1 MDNEITD
8 EYDQEF
14 VNLLGEIEKRTEQL
28 KKHDKLRIKS
38 WCKKLCQ
45 ITNNTEWKK
54 NRNLHAIAL
63 LDSILNERFE
73 EPYNKFA
80 PDGPIKI
87 INKTLVKSKLSQK
100 FLKNTSNLGNNMQ
113 HPVPTKQMHSS
124 QQYQQQ
130 PNLFQQRKGNH
141 QNHHGDF
148 INAQN
153 ENFIEIENTI
163 TNNLKKTVQTLQEDN
178 NHKQQ
183 LIEKLQDDKN
193 KLIKRIQTLEQMLS
207 SFMELENK

>member
-14 VNLLGEIEKRTEQL
+14 INLLGEIEKRTEQL

-73 EPYNKFA
+73 DPYNKFA

-100 FLKNTSNLGNNMQ
+100 FLKNTSNLGNIQ
-113 HPVPTKQMHSS
+113 QPIQTKP
-124 QQYQQQ
+124 QQQ
-130 PNLFQQRKGNH
+130 QQNLFQQRKVNNNNIH
-141 QNHHGDF
+141 HHHGGD
-148 INAQN
+148 
-153 ENFIEIENTI
+153 FIEIENSI
-163 TNNLKKTVQTLQEDN
+163 TSNLKKTIQTLQEDN
-178 NHKQQ
+178 NQKQQ
-183 LIEKLQDDKN
+183 LIDKLQEDKN
-193 KLIKRIQTLEQMLS
+193 KLIKRVQTLEQMLS

>member
-14 VNLLGEIEKRTEQL
+14 INLLGEIEKRTEQL

-73 EPYNKFA
+73 DPYNKFA

-100 FLKNTSNLGNNMQ
+100 FLKNTSNLGNIQ
-113 HPVPTKQMHSS
+113 QPIQTKP
-124 QQYQQQ
+124 QQQ
-130 PNLFQQRKGNH
+130 QNQQNLFQQRKVNNN
-141 QNHHGDF
+141 NHHHHYGDF
-148 INAQN
+148 INPQN
-153 ENFIEIENTI
+153 ENFIEIENSI
-163 TNNLKKTVQTLQEDN
+163 TNNLKKTIQTLQEDN
-178 NHKQQ
+178 NQKQQ
-183 LIEKLQDDKN
+183 LIDKLQEDKN
-193 KLIKRIQTLEQMLS
+193 KLIKRVQTLEQMLS

>member
-14 VNLLGEIEKRTEQL
+14 INLLGEIEKRTEQL

-38 WCKKLCQ
+38 WCNKLCQ
-45 ITNNTEWKK
+45 ITSNTEWKK

-100 FLKNTSNLGNNMQ
+100 FLKNTSNLGNI
-113 HPVPTKQMHSS
+113 
-124 QQYQQQ
+124 QQQ
-130 PNLFQQRKGNH
+130 PIQTKPQQHVFQQRKVN
-141 QNHHGDF
+141 NHHGDF

-153 ENFIEIENTI
+153 ENFIEIENSI
-163 TNNLKKTVQTLQEDN
+163 TTNLKKTIQTLQEDN
-178 NHKQQ
+178 NQKQQ
-183 LIEKLQDDKN
+183 LIDKLQEDKN
-193 KLIKRIQTLEQMLS
+193 KLIKRVQTLEQMLS

>member
-1 MDNEITD
+1 MENEITD

-14 VNLLGEIEKRTEQL
+14 INLLGEIEKRTQQL
-28 KKHDKLRIKS
+28 KKHDQLRIKS

-63 LDSILNERFE
+63 LDCILNERFE

-100 FLKNTSNLGNNMQ
+100 FLKNTSNLGNIPQQTNQ
-113 HPVPTKQMHSS
+113 TKPVSLIQQKQRD
-124 QQYQQQ
+124 
-130 PNLFQQRKGNH
+130 NQRN
-141 QNHHGDF
+141 DF
-148 INAQN
+148 MNI
-153 ENFIEIENTI
+153 ENDNIGEIENNI
-163 TNNLKKTVQTLQEDN
+163 TANLKKTIQALQEDN
-178 NHKQQ
+178 NQKKQ
-183 LIEKLQDDKN
+183 LIDKLKDDKV
-193 KLIKRIQTLEQMLS
+193 KLTKRVQELEKMLAT
-207 SFMELENK
+207 FMELENK

>member
-14 VNLLGEIEKRTEQL
+14 INLLGEIEKRTEQL

-73 EPYNKFA
+73 DPYNKFA

-100 FLKNTSNLGNNMQ
+100 FLKNTSNLGNTQ
-113 HPVPTKQMHSS
+113 QPIQTKP
-124 QQYQQQ
+124 QQQ
-130 PNLFQQRKGNH
+130 QQNLFQQRKVN
-141 QNHHGDF
+141 NNNIHHHHGGDF

-153 ENFIEIENTI
+153 ENFIEIENSI
-163 TNNLKKTVQTLQEDN
+163 TNNLKKTIQTLQEDN
-178 NHKQQ
+178 NQKQQ
-183 LIEKLQDDKN
+183 LIDKLQEDKN
-193 KLIKRIQTLEQMLS
+193 KLIKRVQTLEQMLS